1 MCVRSPGR
9 FFAANELKA
18 LLAYILLNYDIKLG
32 GDGTRPPNLFYGT
45 NVVPSV
51 RAEVLFRKRQVMTR

>member
-32 GDGTRPPNLFYGT
+32 GDGRRPPNLFYGT